1 MAKLTL
7 LKITNSILSSMDSD
21 EINSIN
27 DTEEALQVARVVEE
41 VYLEIMSQKDWPHLK
56 LIREL
61 DGLSDSTKP
70 NFLQIPT
77 GVSEIRKV
85 KYDTSELT
93 DTSVTISD
101 INYLHPEDFIALV
114 HQRRSDDSTVQTVTT
129 AEGIPLFIFNNK
141 SPRHWT
147 SFDEDLLV
155 FDAFDNTVDTT
166 LQGSKSIVFA
176 VKIPTFSQTD
186 THVPDLPESMFPLL
200 LAEAK
205 RSCHLYFKQQD
216 SVMDAKRSLRG
227 FNRMKSESW
236 RAHDPRKVTDFG
248 RAR

>member
-7 LKITNSILSSMDSD
+7 LQITNSILSSMDSD
-21 EINSIN
+21 EINSID
-27 DTEEALQVARVVEE
+27 DTEESLQVARVVEE
-41 VYLEIMSQKDWPHLK
+41 IYFEIISQKDWPHLK

-70 NFLQIPT
+70 NFLQLPA
-77 GVSEIRKV
+77 GVSEIRKI
-85 KYDTSELT
+85 KYDTSELGAT
-93 DTSVTISD
+93 DVSISD
-101 INYLHPEDFIALV
+101 ISYKDPESFINLV
-114 HQRRSDDSTVQTVTT
+114 HQRRSSDTSVQTVTT
-129 AEGIPLFIFNNK
+129 DEGVPLFIINDTAPK
-141 SPRHWT
+141 CWT
-147 SFDEDLLV
+147 SFDEVFIV
-155 FDAFDNTVDTT
+155 FDSFDSTVEAT

-176 VKIPTFSQTD
+176 VRIPLFSQTD

-200 LAEAK
+200 LSEAK

-216 SVMDAKRSLRG
+216 SLMDAKRSVRG

-236 RAHDPRKVTDFG
+236 IAHDQRKVTNFG